1 MNGIEWLAKELS
13 EHGIELSDKQKN
25 NFKHIIVYL

>member
-13 EHGIELSDKQKN
+13 EHGIELSDKQKEQ
-25 NFKHIIVYL
+25 FHIIVYL